1 LRTVADKKTLIGA
14 VVDYRAKAVR
24 ELATA
29 PELGSFDPG
38 ILHLGALAN
47 DARGA

>member
-29 PELGSFDPG
+29 PEVGALDSG

-47 DARGA
+47 GARHA